1 MSLSHKK
8 RGSLILILGIIIIV
22 FISGCS
28 PQEPQKAAD
37 NQEQKVQATE
47 PQKAAQD
54 PKKLTGWWKEI
65 ESWSLDFQT
74 GQLKKNEQAFP
85 FLREFTE
92 KYTCQQ
98 YDAEFHCIKNL
109 PYAASGNKLT
119 YEGVAGYSEE
129 WNIVEE
135 KLELAK
141 KDPKGKTLSK
151 SVSAKVSPQTS
162 PDRKIPDYLNANLE
176 LVKTSENGL
185 CLKHN
190 GGDVIYLTDIKLNI
204 DGQTT
209 TPSTF
214 MQFPSQGDF
223 FFYPG
228 ESFMLRGAFK
238 VGSKVS
244 IMLARTEFASPLPQK
259 ELISW
264 TIDKLVKEASIVKD
278 PTSLGFASCP

>member
-1 MSLSHKK
+1 MPKHY
-8 RGSLILILGIIIIV
+8 RYFLIFFVVAIFLI
-22 FISGCS
+22 SCS
-28 PQEPQKAAD
+28 SQESQK
-37 NQEQKVQATE
+37 T
-47 PQKAAQD
+47 AQD
-54 PKKLTGWWKEI
+54 AKQLLGWWKEV

-74 GQLKKNEQAFP
+74 SQLKKNEQAFP

-109 PYAASGNKLT
+109 AYTVSGNKLT
-119 YEGVAGYSEE
+119 YEGIAGYSEE
-129 WNIVEE
+129 WRIVEE
-135 KLELAK
+135 KLELVK

-151 SVSAKVSPQTS
+151 SLSAKVSGQTS
-162 PDRKIPDYLNANLE
+162 PDRKIPDYLNTNLE

-190 GGDVIYLTDIKLNI
+190 GGDVIYLTDIKLTI
-204 DGQTT
+204 DGQIV

-228 ESFMLRGAFK
+228 ESFVLPGIFK
-238 VGSKVS
+238 VGSEVS
-244 IMLARTEFASPLPQK
+244 IMLARAEFTSPLPQK

-264 TIDKLVKEASIVKD
+264 TIKDLVKE
-278 PTSLGFASCP
+278 TSTANNPLSFGFASCP